1 MFQLARRLRRAL
13 SRPPLP
19 LSKAAGR
26 LLCVTGPDAG
36 CGYHLDGAP
45 TLIGR
50 DPAAAIRLHGKGV
63 SRRHARVHHDGDSFV
78 LEDLGSRNGV
88 RVNGKV
94 ATRHEL
100 RVGDQIQIGHTMLVW
115 APR

>member
-13 SRPPLP
+13 QRPPRLVVH
-19 LSKAAGR
+19 GR

-45 TLIGR
+45 AVIGR
-50 DPAAAIRLHGKGV
+50 DPASAIRLKGNDV
-63 SRRHARVHHDGDSFV
+63 SRRHARVLHDGAAFV

-88 RVNGKV
+88 RVNGKP
-94 ATRHEL
+94 ATRHAL
-100 RVGDQIQIGHTMLVW
+100 RTGDQIQIGHAILIW
-115 APR
+115 AP